1 MLALHSS
8 LNRKRILT
16 EILVPASG
24 TYMIWPCELP
34 TVSSFTALPQQAHRN
49 CFALHL
55 LVVIA

>member
-8 LNRKRILT
+8 LIRKRILT

-49 CFALHL
+49 
-55 LVVIA
+55 